1 MAQGSVGAAAWRVAA
16 AAEAATLAAATVV
29 EVGCADSTHAGAFNI
44 FIIYTWTNAVHAGG
58 YQGRGGGRG
67 GGDSFA
73 SRGGGDRGRGRGGH

>member
-29 EVGCADSTHAGAFNI
+29 EVGCANSTHARAFT
-44 FIIYTWTNAVHAGG
+44 FYTWSNAVHAGG
-58 YQGRGGGRG
+58 FQGRGGGRG